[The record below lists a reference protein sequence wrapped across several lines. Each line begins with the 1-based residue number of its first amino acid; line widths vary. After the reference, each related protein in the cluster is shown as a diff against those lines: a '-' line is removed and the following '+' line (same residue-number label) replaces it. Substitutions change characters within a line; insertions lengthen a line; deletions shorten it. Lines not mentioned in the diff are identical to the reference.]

1 MKNMTEYEKNPV
13 QGPSTAERT
22 KSRRVY
28 IPKVDIIDT
37 KEAVVLYAD
46 MPGVDE
52 SSVDVTIEKNVLN
65 ITGAVKPPEFQG
77 MSIAYAEYGVGDY
90 DRSFTISDDIDRG
103 NVEALVRNGVLKL
116 VLHKA
121 PEAAVR
127 KITVRAAE

>member
-1 MKNMTEYEKNPV
+1 MKNMVEYDKNQV
-13 QGPSTAERT
+13 QKTSGAERT

-28 IPKVDIIDT
+28 APKVDIIDT
-37 KEAVVLYAD
+37 KDAVVLYAD

-52 SSVDVTIEKNVLN
+52 GSVDVTIEKNVLN
-65 ITGAVKPPEFQG
+65 ISGAVKPLEFQG
-77 MSIAYAEYGVGDY
+77 MSIAYAEYDVGDY

-103 NVEALVRNGVLKL
+103 NVEALVKNGVLKL

-127 KITVRAAE
+127 KITVRAQ

>member
-13 QGPSTAERT
+13 QGPSAAEHT

-28 IPKVDIIDT
+28 IPRVDIIDT
-37 KEAVVLYAD
+37 KAAVVLYAD

-52 SSVDVTIEKNVLN
+52 GSVDVTIEKNVLN
-65 ITGAVKPPEFQG
+65 ISGTVKPPEFQG

-103 NVEALVRNGVLKL
+103 NVEALVQNGVLKL

-127 KITVRAAE
+127 KITVRAAG